1 VAEEEQLPLLV
12 DYQVQAVM
20 EPLDV
25 AAVAQEVQIQPTLLW
40 LDQEM
45 ADQGLY

>member
-1 VAEEEQLPLLV
+1 VAEEEQLPLPV

-20 EPLDV
+20 EPLD
-25 AAVAQEVQIQPTLLW
+25 AAVVAQEVQIQPTLLW

-45 ADQGLY
+45 ADQGLC